1 MCVCVF
7 SYTTR
12 VILRGSAQQV
22 ISVHKT
28 QQEASPEEFQASKME
43 ITIITTTTTTTA
55 KRFEVST
62 FTLPG

>member
-22 ISVHKT
+22 ISVYKT

-43 ITIITTTTTTTA
+43 ITITTTA

>member
-28 QQEASPEEFQASKME
+28 QQEVSPEKFQASKME
-43 ITIITTTTTTTA
+43 ITITTTTA